1 MSRLGTPYQQ
11 STATKTGDYTI
22 LHGDDFIPFNIAGAQ
37 QATLPTAASCIGD
50 DVEKVVA
57 NLGTSG
63 GTLTVAA
70 AAGDTLTGASSLAPG
85 TAVHIFKAGPNAW
98 TAESPFSAEGLTS
111 GTISTADSKGVSAG
125 TRASVADS
133 KAVSDSVLTS
143 TADSKGASAGSGAS
157 VADSSASS
165 RAASGSTLISTA
177 DSKGTSAG
185 SAAATAD
192 SKALSVS
199 VLTSTAD
206 SKAVSDGT
214 AASVADSKAVSVSG
228 NTSVADSKAVSDS
241 VVISSLTSRV
251 SSKGG

>member
-1 MSRLGTPYQQ
+1 MSRLGTDYQQ
-11 STATKTGDYTI
+11 SAATQTGSYTV
-22 LHGDDFIPFNIAGAQ
+22 LHGDDFIPFNIAGGQ
-37 QATLPTAASCIGD
+37 TATLPLAATCRGND
-50 DVEKVVA
+50 TEKVIA

-63 GTLTVAA
+63 GTLTL
-70 AAGDTLTGASSLAPG
+70 AAGAGDSLVGASSLAPG
-85 TAVHIFKAGPNAW
+85 TAICIKKAGPNTWQAD
-98 TAESPFSAEGLTS
+98 SPFSAEGLTNT
-111 GTISTADSKGVSAG
+111 TISTADSKGVSAG

-143 TADSKGASAGSGAS
+143 TADSKGVSAGTGAS
-157 VADSSASS
+157 TADSSATS
-165 RAASGSTLISTA
+165 RATSNSVVGSTA

-206 SKAVSDGT
+206 SKGASAGT
-214 AASVADSKAVSVSG
+214 AASVADSKG
-228 NTSVADSKAVSDS
+228 VSDS